1 MRKYEK
7 MYLYFCIGNSVFR
20 ETLQASLSHAGFYYI
35 NADKTSTYAKYRFSA
50 PRPEELDK
58 ICTSYNLLK
67 DYYPVFS
74 KSDDVEEYIKLVKE
88 MKESRI
94 KKLEKELETL
104 KFEQEKEYKL
114 EEL

>member
-20 ETLQASLSHAGFYYI
+20 EVLQASLSHAGFYYI
-35 NADKTSTYAKYRFSA
+35 NADKTSIYTKYKFSA

-58 ICTSYNLLK
+58 VCTSYNLLK

-74 KSDDVEEYIKLVKE
+74 KSANVEDYVEIVKRL
-88 MKESRI
+88 KEDKI

-104 KFEQEKEYKL
+104 KFEREKEYKL
-114 EEL
+114 EEC

>member
-35 NADKTSTYAKYRFSA
+35 NADKTSIYAKYKFSA

-58 ICTSYNLLK
+58 VCTSYNLLK

-74 KSDDVEEYIKLVKE
+74 LSANTNDYINIVKD
-88 MKESRI
+88 MKEKRI
-94 KKLEKELETL
+94 AKLEKELETL
-104 KFEQEKEYKL
+104 KFEREKEYKL
-114 EEL
+114 EEC